1 MILPT
6 KKSEPVTNISDLSV
20 LVYGAPKIGKSTW
33 CSHTENALFL
43 ETEPGLNNLE
53 VFKQPVRSWK
63 ELLES
68 MGEITKGE
76 HDFKTI
82 VVDTVDNMYRLC
94 TEHVLEGQQ
103 IEHES
108 DLGYGKAWALVRN
121 EFHRV
126 LTKMARM
133 PYGLYLVSH
142 AMQIEIDT
150 RTGKQSRYQPTLPGK
165 ARETVV
171 ALVDIILYCDI
182 EPILQDGK
190 PAGYRRV
197 MRTKNNPYYE
207 AGDRTG
213 KLPETIPL
221 DFGEF
226 AKAFVNPKTKS
237 ETTKKL
243 KTIEKQE
250 PIELF
255 SETETIKPT
264 AKNGKKEKS
273 K

>member
-1 MILPT
+1 MLPT
-6 KKSEPVTNISDLSV
+6 QKSQPVTEISDLSV

-33 CSHTENALFL
+33 CSHAESALFF

-53 VFKQPVRSWK
+53 VYRIPVRSWK
-63 ELLES
+63 ELLEALA
-68 MGEITKGE
+68 EVAKGE
-76 HDFKTI
+76 HKFKTI

-94 TEHVLEGQQ
+94 TEHILEGQQ

-126 LTKMARM
+126 LTKMARL

-142 AMQIEIDT
+142 ALQVEIDT
-150 RTGKQSRYQPTLPGK
+150 RTGKQTRYQPTLPGK
-165 ARETVV
+165 AREIVV
-171 ALVDIILYCDI
+171 ALADLILYCDI
-182 EPILQDGK
+182 EPILKDGK
-190 PAGYRRV
+190 PDGYRRI
-197 MRTKNNPYYE
+197 MRTKNSPYYE

-213 KLPETIPL
+213 KLPETIAL

-226 AKAFVNPKTKS
+226 SQAFSQPIQPTQP
-237 ETTKKL
+237 
-243 KTIEKQE
+243 EK
-250 PIELF
+250 PIQP
-255 SETETIKPT
+255 ETEKTEKR
-264 AKNGKKEKS
+264 GKS